1 MSDCAPVVY
10 PDFHRRF
17 VKDRVVLLGCPKF
30 DNAQDYVK
38 KFADIFLAADIHSV
52 TVIVMEVPCCSA
64 MPSIVKKG
72 MLEAGKNIAIEEVV
86 VSLRGEI
93 IKRL

>member
-1 MSDCAPVVY
+1 M
-10 PDFHRRF
+10 
-17 VKDRVVLLGCPKF
+17 
-30 DNAQDYVK
+30 K
-38 KFADIFLAADIHSV
+38 KFAGIFLAADIHSV

-72 MLEAGKNIAIEEVV
+72 MLEAGKNIPIEQVV